1 MDLEAAR
8 SYLPLMD
15 KTPQKKPRPVLLCIL
30 DGWGYRKERE
40 DNALALAN
48 IPHYRRMMDEGPW
61 SFLATSGEAVGLPR
75 GQMGNSEVGHMNI
88 GGGRVLVQDLDRITA
103 DADSGALAK
112 NKVLRDVLAK
122 VKAAG
127 GALHLLG
134 LLSPGG
140 VHSHQDHIAAIANIA
155 AGEGVHV
162 WVHAFLDGRDTPPK
176 SALGYV
182 QAFEEATATTGR
194 VKIATI
200 GGRFFGMD
208 RDNRWERVEKA
219 YDAIAAAKAS
229 GATSAKAA
237 IATAYASGETDEF
250 ITPAVIGGYAGMKTG
265 DAVVMCN
272 FRADRAREIMTALLD
287 PAFNGFVRAHRI
299 AFAAAAGLSE
309 YSSALARL
317 MPALYP
323 PIDVPNALGEVLAH
337 HGLKQ
342 LRIAETEKYAHVTFF
357 FNGGRET
364 VFEGE
369 ERILVPSP
377 KVKTYDLKPEMSA
390 HEVTDRLVAAIA
402 SNRFD
407 VIIANYANP
416 DQVGHTGNLDAA
428 IKAVEVVD
436 GCLARLRSAIEQAGG
451 VMLVTADHGNVEMM
465 RDPETGEP
473 FTQHTT
479 FDVPLIL
486 VNGGALSA
494 PATLADGCLAD
505 LAPTIL
511 SILNI
516 DVPPEMTGKSLLRVH
531 QRAEP

>member
-1 MDLEAAR
+1 MDFAGPD
-8 SYLPLMD
+8 SYLHPMD
-15 KTPQKKPRPVLLCIL
+15 KMQAKPPRPVLLCIL

-40 DNALALAN
+40 DNALALAK
-48 IPHYRRMMDEGPW
+48 IPNYRRMMDEGPW
-61 SFLATSGEAVGLPR
+61 SFLATSGEAVGLPP

-88 GGGRVLVQDLDRITA
+88 GGGRVLVQDLDRISA
-103 DADSGALAK
+103 DAASGALAK
-112 NKVLRDVLAK
+112 NEVLRDVLAK

-134 LLSPGG
+134 LMSPGG

-155 AGEGVHV
+155 AKEGVRV

-176 SALGYV
+176 SALDYV
-182 QAFEEATATTGR
+182 RAFETATSASGR

-219 YDAIAAAKAS
+219 Y
-229 GATSAKAA
+229 AA
-237 IATAYASGETDEF
+237 IAKANAQAAPDAANAINAAYARDETDEF
-250 ITPAVIGGYAGMKTG
+250 VTPAIIGAYGGMKDG
-265 DAVVMCN
+265 DAVMMTN
-272 FRADRAREIMTALLD
+272 FRADRAREIMLALID
-287 PAFNGFVRAHRI
+287 PAFSGFSRGKAL
-299 AFAAAAGLSE
+299 AFSAAAGLSE
-309 YSSALARL
+309 YSSALAKL
-317 MPALYP
+317 MPAVYP
-323 PIDVPNALGEVLAH
+323 PIDVPNALGEVLAQN
-337 HGLKQ
+337 GLKQ

-357 FNGGRET
+357 FNGGREA
-364 VFEGE
+364 VFAGE

-377 KVKTYDLKPEMSA
+377 KVKTYDLMPEMSA
-390 HEVTDRLVAAIA
+390 REVTDRLVEAIA
-402 SNRFD
+402 SEKFD

-416 DQVGHTGNLDAA
+416 DQVGHTGNLAAA

-436 GCLARLRSAIEQAGG
+436 ACLARLRDAIEAAGG

-465 RDPETGEP
+465 RDPVTGEP

-479 FDVPLIL
+479 FDVPLVL
-486 VNGGALSA
+486 VNGGTLNH

-511 SILNI
+511 GILNI
-516 DVPPEMTGKSLLRVH
+516 AVPPEMTGKNLLRVH
-531 QRAEP
+531 AGARG